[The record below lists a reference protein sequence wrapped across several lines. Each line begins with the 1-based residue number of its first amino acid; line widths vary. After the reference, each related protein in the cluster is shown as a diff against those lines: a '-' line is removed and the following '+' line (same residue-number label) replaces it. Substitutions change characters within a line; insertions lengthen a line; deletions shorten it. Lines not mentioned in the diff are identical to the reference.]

1 MKLIA
6 IVILLFI
13 NTSCSFYQK
22 SIIQKP
28 DLIGCW
34 TNSYE
39 ENQSFENNQVY
50 RPCDY
55 KEFPPSRFRFIMDLK
70 SDNTCEYLNL
80 STNDGHQM
88 TSGHWSFDKKTET
101 ITIQDKNEK
110 EIKKLIVK
118 KAQKD
123 IVVLEN
129 ML

>member
-22 SIIQKP
+22 SIIQTP

-70 SDNTCEYLNL
+70 SDDTCEYLNL

-88 TSGHWSFDKKTET
+88 TSGYWSFDHQRKIISIFDKNKIEVKKFT
-101 ITIQDKNEK
+101 IT
-110 EIKKLIVK
+110 EI
-118 KAQKD
+118 QKD
-123 IVVLEN
+123 ILILKE
-129 ML
+129 